1 MSNGTLVISSEII
14 AKNANYIGGYL
25 KLVVDTI
32 QENSKKQAVKRL
44 DVKRYF
50 GKSFDMAGAS
60 PLELVF
66 RPYLK
71 EQDGVMGQFSK
82 EVKFGSN
89 DIVLFAFAFDADKKE
104 DGSVRD
110 ADIVWL
116 PYNADDFENAVELH
130 KDMFPVV
137 RDLYGIMGA
146 MAHSLDQSDE
156 YNYQQTLIRLGD
168 LQENAQYCAERG
180 LAQIPPQM
188 FSEQFALTELFSN
201 IVQLLF
207 AMTED
212 AVNGRNVS
220 RENRE
225 GFVGIAEYVSEQQKL
240 QTNIYGGG
248 FGFGAQPT
256 FAQQLFAAQAQV
268 KK

>member
-1 MSNGTLVISSEII
+1 MSNGTLVISSDII

-32 QENSKKQAVKRL
+32 QEHAKKNSIKRL

-66 RPYLK
+66 RPYLR

-82 EVKFGSN
+82 PVKFGSN
-89 DIVLFAFAFDADKKE
+89 DITLFAYAFDADRKE
-104 DGSVRD
+104 DGNVKDSDV
-110 ADIVWL
+110 VWL
-116 PYNADDFENAVELH
+116 PYNADDFELAPELH

-137 RDLYGIMGA
+137 RDLYGVMGA
-146 MAHSLDQSDE
+146 MAHSLDQTDE

-168 LQENAQYCAERG
+168 LQENSQYCAERG

-188 FSEQFALTELFSN
+188 FQEQFALTELFAN

-212 AVNGRNVS
+212 AVNGRNAS
-220 RENRE
+220 RENKE
-225 GFVGIAEYVSEQQKL
+225 MFVGIAEYVADQQKL
-240 QTNIYGGG
+240 TTNIYGGG

-256 FAQQLFAAQAQV
+256 FAQSVFAAQQN

>member
-1 MSNGTLVISSEII
+1 MNGTLVITSDVI

-25 KLVVDTI
+25 KVVVDTI
-32 QENSKKQAVKRL
+32 QENSKKQTIKRL

-50 GKSFDMAGAS
+50 GKSFDMTGNS
-60 PLELVF
+60 PVELVF
-66 RPYLK
+66 RPYLR

-89 DIVLFAFAFDADKKE
+89 DITLFAYAFDADKKD
-104 DGSVRD
+104 DGVVKD

-116 PYNADDFENAVELH
+116 PYNADDFMNAVELH

-137 RDLYGIMGA
+137 RDLYGVMGA
-146 MAHSLDQSDE
+146 MAHSLDKGDE

-168 LQENAQYCAERG
+168 LQENAQYCVERG

-188 FSEQFALTELFSN
+188 FQEQFALTELFSN

-212 AVNGRNVS
+212 AVNGRNVT
-220 RENRE
+220 REAKDV
-225 GFVGIAEYVSEQQKL
+225 FVGIAEYVATQQKAT
-240 QTNIYGGG
+240 TNIYSGGYG
-248 FGFGAQPT
+248 FGSQP
-256 FAQQLFAAQAQV
+256 LFAAQLMAAQAAMT